1 MGSLAVAIFLALVTI
16 FIIGYVIYQ
25 LSYFVGINNQ
35 VMETYDQMEK
45 IQKGEQSSFRPSL
58 LIMLY

>member
-16 FIIGYVIYQ
+16 FIIGYVVYQ

-45 IQKGEQSSFRPSL
+45 IQKGEQSSFRPPL